1 MNILRKI
8 VKETV
13 LIPYRVIQGAID
25 AMDTVVEGKE
35 KDESASKD
43 PR

>member
-13 LIPYRVIQGAID
+13 LIPMRVMEGALDAID
-25 AMDTVVEGKE
+25 YVANGPTKEPEDKKE
-35 KDESASKD
+35 K
-43 PR
+43 

>member
-13 LIPYRVIQGAID
+13 LVPVRIMEGALDAID
-25 AMDTVVEGKE
+25 YVANGPKKEPEEKE
-35 KDESASKD
+35 K
-43 PR
+43 

>member
-13 LIPYRVIQGAID
+13 LAPYRVLQGLAD
-25 AMDTVVEGKE
+25 AANTVATGKE
-35 KDESASKD
+35 KDEP
-43 PR
+43 PRKEKE